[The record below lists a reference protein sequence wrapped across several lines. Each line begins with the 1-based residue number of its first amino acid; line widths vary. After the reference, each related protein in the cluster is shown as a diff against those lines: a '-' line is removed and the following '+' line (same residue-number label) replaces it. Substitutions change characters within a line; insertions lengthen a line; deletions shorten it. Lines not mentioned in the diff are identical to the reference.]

1 MFKKLFGGS
10 KDQPSAPIQP
20 PTARAA
26 NQTINS
32 IQNLADQEDT
42 LEKKK
47 ALLEKKMDAELQKA
61 RELNKAG
68 KKPQALM
75 CLKRKKL
82 MENEMTNLDNM
93 IMRVMEQ
100 RQMLESQNTTVR
112 TYTVQKLH
120 GRWPSV
126 QSLLFPFQNLNSEV

>member
-10 KDQPSAPIQP
+10 KDQPAAPIQP

-32 IQNLADQEDT
+32 IQQLVDQEEQ
-42 LEKKK
+42 LERKKG
-47 ALLEKKMDAELQKA
+47 LIEKKMDAELQKA
-61 RELNKAG
+61 KELNKAG
-68 KKPQALM
+68 KKQQALL

-100 RQMLESQNTTVR
+100 RQALENQNTTV
-112 TYTVQKLH
+112 
-120 GRWPSV
+120 SV
-126 QSLLFPFQNLNSEV
+126 